1 MVVSRASASSMSYE
15 FYKVLHL
22 LAILFVF
29 TSLGGLA
36 MIAWLARSGT
46 PADELKR
53 ARRTLAIINGVAILV
68 VFVAGFGLM
77 ARTGVMTGPWPTWI
91 YGKIGV
97 WLAVAISI
105 ALVRR
110 KGGLGALWYVL
121 LPVLGA
127 VGAWLAVTKPA

>member
-1 MVVSRASASSMSYE
+1 MSYE

-22 LAILFVF
+22 LAILLVF

-36 MIAWLARSGT
+36 MIAWQSRSGAAT
-46 PADELKR
+46 DEAR
-53 ARRTLAIINGVAILV
+53 GARRTLAIINGIAILV

-77 ARTGVMTGPWPTWI
+77 ARTGVATGAWPLWI

-97 WLAVAISI
+97 WVLVVASMMI
-105 ALVRR
+105 VRK

-121 LPVLGA
+121 LPLVGA
-127 VGAWLAVTKPA
+127 VGAWLAVNKPQ

>member
-1 MVVSRASASSMSYE
+1 MSYE

-29 TSLGGLA
+29 TTLGGLV
-36 MIAWLARSGT
+36 MVAWLGRGGT
-46 PADELKR
+46 ITDELR
-53 ARRTLAIINGVAILV
+53 GARRGLAIINGIAILV

-77 ARTGVMTGPWPTWI
+77 ARTGVGMGGAWPIWI

-97 WLAVAISI
+97 WLMVAISI

-110 KGGLGALWYVL
+110 KGGLGTLWYIL

-127 VGAWLAVTKPA
+127 VGAWLAVNKPQ

>member
-1 MVVSRASASSMSYE
+1 MSYE

-29 TSLGGLA
+29 TTLGGLV
-36 MIAWLARSGT
+36 MVAWLSRGGT
-46 PADELKR
+46 PTDELR
-53 ARRTLAIINGVAILV
+53 GARRTLAIINGIAILV

-77 ARTGVMTGPWPTWI
+77 ARTGVAMGAWPTWI
-91 YGKIGV
+91 YGKIAV
-97 WLAVAISI
+97 WVLVAASI

-110 KGGLGALWYVL
+110 KGGLGTLWYIL

-127 VGAWLAVTKPA
+127 VGAWLAVTKPQ